1 MQCNLCP
8 KPPRGPESIPI
19 SDFDIQR
26 LAYLFI
32 HLDGEE
38 ATAKARK
45 MVEEMRRMRDHDGAG
60 TWLRVIVAIG
70 ELGEPPVDV
79 QQIPPAK
86 RGGYE
91 VTTLIGL
98 GRVAHLTVGTARIK
112 KSAEP
117 LRPSSP

>member
-1 MQCNLCP
+1 M
-8 KPPRGPESIPI
+8 PI
-19 SDFDIQR
+19 SEFDIQR

-32 HLDGEE
+32 QLDGEQ
-38 ATAKARK
+38 ATAIARK
-45 MVEEMRRMRDHDGAG
+45 MAEEIRSKGDQDGAD